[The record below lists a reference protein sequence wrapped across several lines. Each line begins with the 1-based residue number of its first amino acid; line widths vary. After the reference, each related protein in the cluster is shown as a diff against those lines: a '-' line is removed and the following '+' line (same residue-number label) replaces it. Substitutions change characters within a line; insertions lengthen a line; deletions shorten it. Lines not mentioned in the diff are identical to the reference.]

1 MFYVRV
7 ATRSSGAAAQGSPR
21 QALGYLADNHD
32 RERDAG
38 CSEAELNYIARLDPG
53 WKTDLEGGRVPL
65 VGYGTLK
72 GVTEDQLVSRFEDAC
87 QPHHDTRGS
96 TGYKSLTFTLPK
108 EVSLFAE
115 GHREEAK
122 AAMHAA
128 VQTALD
134 RAFPG
139 MRQGQGQWSSPPA
152 AAQARLEGR
161 HRTGR
166 VDLPGNRARLRTD
179 NEGPWLPARMANRL
193 GPPPPP
199 EPGGGH
205 GCTNGTTPKRWR
217 CIGWCRKTWRRSMRP
232 SKKGG
237 RPDCRSSC
245 ERSLRDS
252 STAAS
257 CKEASRTLRAKIAAY
272 LVWSP
277 LPAVAVD
284 FVPRALAGA

>member
-32 RERDAG
+32 REHDAG
-38 CSEAELNYIARLDPG
+38 SSEAELNYIARLDPG

-128 VQTALD
+128 VPRPSGEIPWPFACP
-134 RAFPG
+134 RPHRSFRRMAAP
-139 MRQGQGQWSSPPA
+139 SSSRPA
-152 AAQARLEGR
+152 AGWQQDSLGTAGSS
-161 HRTGR
+161 RTVVGH
-166 VDLPGNRARLRTD
+166 LLAPY
-179 NEGPWLPARMANRL
+179 ARMP
-193 GPPPPP
+193 GPIPASAAAPPGPAGASACQRP
-199 EPGGGH
+199 L
-205 GCTNGTTPKRWR
+205 
-217 CIGWCRKTWRRSMRP
+217 RRS
-232 SKKGG
+232 G
-237 RPDCRSSC
+237 RSVQPG
-245 ERSLRDS
+245 
-252 STAAS
+252 TG
-257 CKEASRTLRAKIAAY
+257 
-272 LVWSP
+272 W
-277 LPAVAVD
+277 
-284 FVPRALAGA
+284 

>member
-1 MFYVRV
+1 
-7 ATRSSGAAAQGSPR
+7 
-21 QALGYLADNHD
+21 
-32 RERDAG
+32 
-38 CSEAELNYIARLDPG
+38 
-53 WKTDLEGGRVPL
+53 
-65 VGYGTLK
+65 
-72 GVTEDQLVSRFEDAC
+72 
-87 QPHHDTRGS
+87 
-96 TGYKSLTFTLPK
+96 
-108 EVSLFAE
+108 
-115 GHREEAK
+115 
-122 AAMHAA
+122 MHAA

-134 RAFPG
+134 RGLSRHEARPG
-139 MRQGQGQWSSPPA
+139 AMVLSACSSSS
-152 AAQARLEGR
+152 EVGR
-161 HRTGR
+161 KASNGR
-166 VDLPGNRARLRTD
+166 VDLPGNRARQHTD

-217 CIGWCRKTWRRSMRP
+217 CIGWCGKTWRRSMRP

-257 CKEASRTLRAKIAAY
+257 CNEASRTLRAKIAAY